1 MKTKTVKIGNFD
13 VELAANATTPVRY
26 TNYFK
31 SDYLHDIMDIQK
43 KTSTVLPQITYI
55 MAKQANPKIKDDFE
69 TWLSQ
74 FEINDIPMAAESI
87 TELIADNEKQVSKP
101 KKN

>member
-13 VELAANATTPVRY
+13 IELTANAITPIRY

-74 FEINDIPMAAESI
+74 FEINDIPMAAENI

>member
-1 MKTKTVKIGNFD
+1 MKTKTVKIGEID
-13 VELAANATTPVRY
+13 VELTANAITPIRY

-31 SDYLHDIMDIQK
+31 SDYLHDIMDVQK
-43 KTSTVLPQITYI
+43 RTSTVLPQITYI
-55 MAKQANPKIKDDFE
+55 MARQANPKLKDDFE

-74 FEINDIPMAAESI
+74 FEINDIPMAAEAI
-87 TELIADNEKQVSKP
+87 TDLIADNNKQISKS

>member
-1 MKTKTVKIGNFD
+1 
-13 VELAANATTPVRY
+13 
-26 TNYFK
+26 
-31 SDYLHDIMDIQK
+31 MDIQK

-74 FEINDIPMAAESI
+74 FEINDIPMAAENI